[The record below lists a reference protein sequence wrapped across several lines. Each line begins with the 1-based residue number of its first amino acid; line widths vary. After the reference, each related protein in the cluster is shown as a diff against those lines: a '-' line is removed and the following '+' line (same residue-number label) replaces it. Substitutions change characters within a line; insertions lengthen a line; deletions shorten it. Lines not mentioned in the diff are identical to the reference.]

1 MRPQIIKVNVKEQI
15 LKGSADLFF
24 HYGIKAITM
33 DDIAKHLG
41 ISKRTIYENFPTKD
55 DIVNTLLKDHLEDSK
70 KQCEKRCAESKNA
83 IEEIVSMM
91 QHIREMFSKM
101 NARTLMDLK
110 KFHPKAWVEFED
122 FKQGFLMKII
132 SNNLK
137 RAWNPEIFSPAHF
150 ELKDVQLS
158 ILDHFLYGITNIKGH
173 RMVQRYKKTQ
183 HLTALV

>member
-1 MRPQIIKVNVKEQI
+1 
-15 LKGSADLFF
+15 
-24 HYGIKAITM
+24 M
-33 DDIAKHLG
+33 DDIARHLS

-55 DIVNTLLKDHLEDSK
+55 DIVNTLLTDHLEDSK

-83 IEEIVSMM
+83 IEEIILMM
-91 QHIREMFSKM
+91 QNMREMFSKM

-110 KFHPKAWVEFED
+110 KFHPKAWAEFED
-122 FKQGFLMKII
+122 FKKGFLMKTI

-137 RAWNPEIFSPAHF
+137 RGIEQGLYRKNLNIDVLARLRIELVELAWNPEIFSPDRY
-150 ELKDVQLS
+150 ELKDVQLA

-183 HLTALV
+183 QLISTE